1 MTRQTESSLSSLA
14 TVATVISTVIS
25 TTNDDDPLVVLNN
38 DSATLSLFGGA
49 RNFLTLLVKG
59 EQLRLGYQ
67 YFVGGLLVRSI
78 RLLVTYRDGV
88 KDVRASATRKGTLPE
103 REAIMKERAKDVLKQ
118 LANLWGEKSAAT
130 SPFHGIKPSDLYQRT
145 RKVSSKGVLP
155 PYTKGE
161 NH

>member
-1 MTRQTESSLSSLA
+1 MTHQTETSLSSLA
-14 TVATVISTVIS
+14 TVATVISTR
-25 TTNDDDPLVVLNN
+25 NDDDPLVVLNN

-78 RLLVTYRDGV
+78 RLLVTYRDGI

-103 REAIMKERAKDVLKQ
+103 REAILKERANDVLKQ
-118 LANLWGEKSAAT
+118 LANLWG
-130 SPFHGIKPSDLYQRT
+130 
-145 RKVSSKGVLP
+145 RKVSQRARFTKLNHQICIKGRQKVEIP
-155 PYTKGE
+155 G
-161 NH
+161 NHKQITFGYGL

>member
-1 MTRQTESSLSSLA
+1 MTRQTESSLSYLA
-14 TVATVISTVIS
+14 TVATVISTR
-25 TTNDDDPLVVLNN
+25 NDDDPLVVLNN

-88 KDVRASATRKGTLPE
+88 KDVRASATRKETLPE
-103 REAIMKERAKDVLKQ
+103 REAILKERANDVLKQ
-118 LANLWGEKSAAT
+118 LANLWVEESVET
-130 SPFHGIKPSDLYQRT
+130 SPFHEINPSDLYQRT

-161 NH
+161 NNRL